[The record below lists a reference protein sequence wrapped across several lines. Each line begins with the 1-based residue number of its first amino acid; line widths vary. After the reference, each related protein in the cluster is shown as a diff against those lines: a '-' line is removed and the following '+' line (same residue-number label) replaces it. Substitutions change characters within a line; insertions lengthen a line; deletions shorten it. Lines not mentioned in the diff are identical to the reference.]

1 MKNTAMKILI
11 SFVSILLVVGILSSS
26 YANDVNSIHLS
37 RNELQKYLSDTTNI
51 KAEEVVTMY
60 TELSEQYSNKEIA
73 NMVEENKSKI
83 IEKSGIDEKSLDT
96 GTTILRSLDTEE
108 TKRILKEDLNIEEI
122 QAKLDAG
129 YSIREVVKEMQEQM
143 TTSYKVSLATKILW
157 ASSIVKTA
165 IVILAVLKVYNI
177 MVRWIIFRK
186 ANKHGWAAI
195 VPIYNQITYLKV
207 CNISPWWILILFIPV
222 IGWIIYGIVKIFA
235 RFTLAEAF
243 NKGTA
248 FGFGLLILGI
258 VFRSIIAFNRNIKY
272 VEYED

>member
-207 CNISPWWILILFIPV
+207 CNISPWWILILFIPI
-222 IGWIIYGIVKIFA
+222 IGWIIYGILKIFA
-235 RFTLAEAF
+235 KFTLAEAF